1 MRTGFCRSRLLKNH
15 RLLTRAVFLPN
26 RFLVTLAIGAIL
38 LAGQQPQKSEPQTP
52 HSDVLTLPSGGTL
65 RYVTQSGGTLVEIRP
80 PRGGGAKTQVLL
92 KRDETV
98 SPASR
103 VQSFELLGEKP
114 GGVYV
119 ISDGYASRPGPMS
132 YCQAGKEQFA
142 RVLARR
148 DGSKA
153 DLRETFSLK
162 VASCRSNLELGPAG
176 LSWDG
181 DTSTLLVDEERLK
194 RYRVGEDGLVT
205 PY

>member
-1 MRTGFCRSRLLKNH
+1 MRTVFCH
-15 RLLTRAVFLPN
+15 RTPLTYVRGSLV
-26 RFLVTLAIGAIL
+26 RFCALATGVIA
-38 LAGQQPQKSEPQTP
+38 LAGQVPSG
-52 HSDVLTLPSGGTL
+52 HVLALPSGGTL
-65 RYVTQSGGTLVEIRP
+65 RYVTQDSRTLVEIRP

-92 KRDETV
+92 RRDETV
-98 SPASR
+98 ARASR

-132 YCQAGKEQFA
+132 YCQAGKEQFV

-148 DGSKA
+148 RGSKA
-153 DLRETFSLK
+153 GLHETFSLK

-176 LSWDG
+176 LAWNS

-194 RYRVGEDGLVT
+194 RYRVGENGLVT